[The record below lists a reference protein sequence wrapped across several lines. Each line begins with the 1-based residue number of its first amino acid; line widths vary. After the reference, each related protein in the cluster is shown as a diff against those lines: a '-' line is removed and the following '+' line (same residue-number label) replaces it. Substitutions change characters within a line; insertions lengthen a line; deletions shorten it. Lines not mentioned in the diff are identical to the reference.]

1 MSSSLYSAKIIIILP
16 NAAKKRIKNYNHGFV
31 ESGPTLFASKRTIS
45 ASRQNFSASRQIF
58 SASRPKF
65 IASKLKFNRAETEI

>member
-45 ASRQNFSASRQIF
+45 ASRRKFSASGLRLF
-58 SASRPKF
+58 
-65 IASKLKFNRAETEI
+65 ASKRNLFA